1 MDKSSM
7 PQSLV
12 DHGEVN
18 ASELTNELLDFLLTN
33 SASFVVRAVPDL
45 SVVVQR
51 VENRIEEL
59 GMKCR
64 VYSEHRAAVAGAAV
78 FTGVG
83 LAGIAAI
90 AAHNL
95 ATYDPDYEIG
105 KNKLSNTVSV
115 SCKKPKQQADSNGI
129 SAAVKRWW

>member
-1 MDKSSM
+1 
-7 PQSLV
+7 
-12 DHGEVN
+12 
-18 ASELTNELLDFLLTN
+18 
-33 SASFVVRAVPDL
+33 
-45 SVVVQR
+45 
-51 VENRIEEL
+51 
-59 GMKCR
+59 MKCR
-64 VYSEHRAAVAGAAV
+64 VYSENRAAVAGAAV

-115 SCKKPKQQADSNGI
+115 SCKKPKQQAGSDTMFKGI
-129 SAAVKRWW
+129 VKRW